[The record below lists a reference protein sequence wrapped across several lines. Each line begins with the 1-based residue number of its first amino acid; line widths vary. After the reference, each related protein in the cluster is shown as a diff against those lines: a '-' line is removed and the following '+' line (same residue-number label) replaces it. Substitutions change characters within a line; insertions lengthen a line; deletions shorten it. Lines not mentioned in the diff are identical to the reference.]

1 MEDGRHEEDRDK
13 NHYGGIAGIRTARP
27 SEPIR
32 FIDAARVAI
41 EIDAS
46 IYSQDA
52 ILRATY
58 KFTDRGYVLLQSHD
72 VPAHCCIA
80 HLIAKSPLVDLGV
93 LVGEFCNELLDQQL
107 RQRLE
112 SQFGDIRSLI
122 VAEAFAE
129 GNLLDRDRDEGDYMT
144 DSRGIGGPPR

>member
-1 MEDGRHEEDRDK
+1 MENGREQADCDK
-13 NHYGGIAGIRTARP
+13 DHCGGIVGVRTAQPR
-27 SEPIR
+27 EPIR
-32 FIDAARVAI
+32 LIDSAHVAI
-41 EIDAS
+41 EIDTS
-46 IYSQDA
+46 IYSLDA

-58 KFTDRGYVLLQSHD
+58 KFTDRWYVLLQSHD
-72 VPAHCCIA
+72 VPTHCCIA
-80 HLIAKSPLVDLGV
+80 HLSAKSPTVELQA

-112 SQFGDIRSLI
+112 AQFGEIRSLI

-129 GNLLDRDRDEGDYMT
+129 GNLLDRDREEGDYMT